1 MYMRRSIVLML
12 AVLSMVPSVLIA
24 QSRGKHGPRTVVVR
38 TTSHKSDYWGN
49 RWLLEPYAGLVKDV
63 YDISPD
69 GDNTSVLGGLKVGYL
84 LGARTRLLANFAYSE
99 SDNISNPGPLDNFYV
114 YDNTWIFTTGGAEFD
129 VVPGRTSASL
139 GLQAGAAW
147 RRVDLDDQVGSPLGQ
162 SEEDSGFSAHDV
174 IIPSVTLRH
183 RVTNRMTV
191 AAGLQ
196 DNIFDVFEGP
206 AQHGVAATLG
216 ISFR

>member
-1 MYMRRSIVLML
+1 MRRSIVLLL
-12 AVLSMVPSVLIA
+12 ALSLLPSALLA
-24 QSRGKHGPRTVVVR
+24 QSKGKHGPRTVVVR
-38 TTSHKSDYWGN
+38 TTSHKSDCCWGN
-49 RWLLEPYAGLVKDV
+49 RWLLEPYAGVVKDV

-69 GDNTSVLGGLKVGYL
+69 GDNTSALAGLKVGYL

-162 SEEDSGFSAHDV
+162 SEEDRGFSAHDV
-174 IIPSVTLRH
+174 IIPSVSLRH
-183 RVTNRMTV
+183 RVTNRLTV
-191 AAGLQ
+191 AAGVQ
-196 DNIFDVFEGP
+196 DNIFDAFDGP